1 MHMLRLYSTE
11 DLEACPLDKWGI
23 LDPGETRR
31 DPGRE
36 GEKRQDGEPLPGHA
50 SYVLTPVMDADAAPL
65 DVILV
70 PGVAFDKDCNRVSF
84 REDLCAVANASSDE
98 GRRSTTPSS
107 PRTPTAR
114 GRS

>member
-1 MHMLRLYSTE
+1 MHMLRLYNTA

-31 DPGRE
+31 DPGCE
-36 GEKRQDGEPLPGHA
+36 GEKRQDGEPLPVTQPWRA
-50 SYVLTPVMDADAAPL
+50 EVLTAVLDGDAAPL

-84 REDLCAVANASSDE
+84 DSSQFLC
-98 GRRSTTPSS
+98 
-107 PRTPTAR
+107 
-114 GRS
+114 